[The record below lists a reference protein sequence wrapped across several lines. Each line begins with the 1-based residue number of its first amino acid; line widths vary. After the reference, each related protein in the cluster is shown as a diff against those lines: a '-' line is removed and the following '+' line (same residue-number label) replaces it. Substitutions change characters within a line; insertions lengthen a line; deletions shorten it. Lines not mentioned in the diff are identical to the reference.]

1 MVAGAGQTPPEILP
15 QARVLHRIQ
24 CNLEVQ
30 DCIHN
35 LTLLW
40 CAWSTCFWLPRH
52 LQRVTDRIWTGYH
65 LAIDCNNDPCP
76 MPSWFPCLL
85 LATTS
90 YTVGANTTDFQAW
103 KAAISA
109 WLQQHLLKALTPVQC
124 WCNIACALLYSWRLY
139 HPISHLLLCL
149 CVHLRL
155 ERTRR
160 PQAGHRIRQVQ
171 EAQQAEPPRA
181 VTSPQARPA
190 RRAATGLRPDQLGRG
205 QDRPYVQGRQENTTA
220 RGLQEGKETS
230 KRRKERRGDDRKP
243 TMCDIGLGRRA
254 AGEASEG
261 LEIEGANKAQPV
273 GSLAERTNWLV
284 EIEIRKGPTNYT
296 MCCKKYWLACSG
308 RAKGERVT
316 DQSRAS
322 CWRWR
327 TITVAGSLRESR
339 TVTRDRSRPTQL
351 ALPCVLQG
359 WPCWNATCTGVPAHL
374 GVDSSSPRH
383 WFSHSMV

>member
-109 WLQQHLLKALTPVQC
+109 WLQQPLLKALTPVQC

-155 ERTRR
+155 EHTRR

-181 VTSPQARPA
+181 VTSESPQARPA
-190 RRAATGLRPDQLGRG
+190 RRAVTGLRPDQLGRG
-205 QDRPYVQGRQENTTA
+205 QDRPVQALRARTTGEHDSQGPAGRKRDKQEKKREKRRRPKADDVRHRVGQACCWRSQRRAGNRRGQQSAARWKPSWTNQLISGNRNKERPYKLHYVLQEILASMFWKSEGWASHGPESCQLLALTDHHSCREPERVSDRDQRQEQTNTVGPA
-220 RGLQEGKETS
+220 LRPAGLT
-230 KRRKERRGDDRKP
+230 
-243 TMCDIGLGRRA
+243 L
-254 AGEASEG
+254 
-261 LEIEGANKAQPV
+261 LECYVHWGA
-273 GSLAERTNWLV
+273 
-284 EIEIRKGPTNYT
+284 
-296 MCCKKYWLACSG
+296 
-308 RAKGERVT
+308 
-316 DQSRAS
+316 
-322 CWRWR
+322 
-327 TITVAGSLRESR
+327 
-339 TVTRDRSRPTQL
+339 
-351 ALPCVLQG
+351 
-359 WPCWNATCTGVPAHL
+359 CTFGCRL
-374 GVDSSSPRH
+374 
-383 WFSHSMV
+383 